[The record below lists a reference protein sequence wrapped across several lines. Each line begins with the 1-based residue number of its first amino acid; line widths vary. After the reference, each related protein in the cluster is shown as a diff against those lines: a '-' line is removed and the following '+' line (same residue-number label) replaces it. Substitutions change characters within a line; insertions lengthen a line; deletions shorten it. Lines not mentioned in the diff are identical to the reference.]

1 MRNSGEET
9 LVEIGDVINL
19 EQASG
24 SGYDILPTQVPTSG
38 ADITDFRNIND
49 SVGQLYGYYYSNNSV
64 VLGTRSATNA
74 TDSDM
79 YRIQMAIGL
88 SSTSDGE
95 YVCTAKSSVN
105 GTNNIILRIRAVT
118 RKSGK

>member
-1 MRNSGEET
+1 M
-9 LVEIGDVINL
+9 INL

-38 ADITDFRNIND
+38 ADIRDFKNIND
-49 SVGQLYGYYYSNNSV
+49 SVGQLYSYYYSTDRI

-95 YVCTAKSSVN
+95 YVCRAKTFVN
-105 GTNNIILRIRAVT
+105 GIRDIVLQIKAVS
-118 RKSGK
+118 RKSGNHLYRDR